1 VPVPPSPRYDFAP
14 MGTISPPP
22 GTQRRSAVPSPVVAT
37 DGRSPSTLALFALGI
52 LAAFLWFRRPSYLPD
67 VSLGSATAEGRVA
80 GSADAPVLC
89 RGASGCLVVY
99 VAPWCGP
106 CRASLPGDVALADH
120 IRAKGW
126 ETVFV
131 VGMDKPEAC
140 LEMTRSLGRPAR
152 LDPDGK
158 WANAAGVRG
167 VPHFLVT
174 TPTGKIVKRQAG
186 AYMAPPDQVAP
197 LLGIS

>member
-1 VPVPPSPRYDFAP
+1 

-22 GTQRRSAVPSPVVAT
+22 GSPRPAAAPAPVPST
-37 DGRSPSTLALFALGI
+37 GGRSPWAIAFFALGA
-52 LAAFLWFRRPSYLPD
+52 LAAFLWVRRPAYLPD
-67 VSLGSATAEGRVA
+67 LALASATADGRA
-80 GSADAPVLC
+80 DGSAEAPVLC
-89 RGASGCLVVY
+89 RGANGCLVVY

-106 CRASLPGDVALADH
+106 CRASLPGDAALADH
-120 IRAKGW
+120 IRAKGF

-152 LDPDGK
+152 LDPDGT
-158 WANAAGVRG
+158 WAKAAGVRG

-174 TPTGKIVKRQAG
+174 TPTGKVTKRQAG
-186 AYMAPPDQVAP
+186 AYMAPPEQVAP

>member
-1 VPVPPSPRYDFAP
+1 
-14 MGTISPPP
+14 MGTVEPPP
-22 GTQRRSAVPSPVVAT
+22 GQPAPYAAPAVAASP
-37 DGRSPSTLALFALGI
+37 GRSPWTIALLVLGA

-67 VSLGSATAEGRVA
+67 VPLPSASAEGVSA
-80 GSADAPVLC
+80 GPDASPVFC
-89 RGASGCLVVY
+89 RGSKGCLVVY

-106 CRASLPGDVALADH
+106 CRSSLPGDVALADH
-120 IRAKGW
+120 IAPMGY

-131 VGMDKPEAC
+131 VGMDDVCAC
-140 LEMTRSLGRPAR
+140 LEMTKSIGRPAR
-152 LDPDGK
+152 IDSERK
-158 WANAAGVRG
+158 WARAARISG

-186 AYMAPPDQVAP
+186 AYLAPPDQVAQ